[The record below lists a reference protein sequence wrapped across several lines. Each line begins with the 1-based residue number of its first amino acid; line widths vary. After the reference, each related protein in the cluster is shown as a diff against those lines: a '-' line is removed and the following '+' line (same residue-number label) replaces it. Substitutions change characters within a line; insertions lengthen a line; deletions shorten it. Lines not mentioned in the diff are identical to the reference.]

1 MSIRL
6 AALAL
11 VLPAAALAQDAL
23 LDVPVR
29 VANVPAAASVGSVT
43 CAVFADPAGPSS
55 GVGYL
60 GSGSKWFALSDGAF
74 SGKITVPVR
83 FDAAAGPARAYR
95 CALYFIFKDDG
106 RTLTLAAGGLAD
118 PGAVEHRA
126 AFKPAPG
133 AVPVY
138 EVTGRF

>member
-1 MSIRL
+1 MRIRV
-6 AALAL
+6 ALCAL
-11 VLPAAALAQDAL
+11 VLPTAALAQDAF

-29 VANVPAAASVGSVT
+29 VANVPPAASVGSVT
-43 CAVFADPAGPSS
+43 CAVFADPSGPSS

-74 SGKITVPVR
+74 AGKITVPVR
-83 FDAAAGPARAYR
+83 FDAGPGPARAYR
-95 CALYFIFKDDG
+95 CALYFIFKEGG

-118 PGAVEHRA
+118 PGAVEHRP
-126 AFKPAPG
+126 AFRPAPG

-138 EVTGRF
+138 EVSGKF

>member
-1 MSIRL
+1 L
-6 AALAL
+6 KGAVALLALA
-11 VLPAAALAQDAL
+11 LPAAALAQDAL

-43 CAVFADPAGPSS
+43 CAVFSDPSGPSS

-60 GSGSKWFALSDGAF
+60 GSGSKWFALSNGAF
-74 SGKITVPVR
+74 AGKIAVPVK
-83 FDAAAGPARAYR
+83 FDAGSGPARAYR
-95 CALYFIFKDDG
+95 CALYFIFKEDG

-118 PGAVEHRA
+118 PRAVEHRV

-133 AVPVY
+133 GAPVY

>member
-1 MSIRL
+1 MITRL

-11 VLPAAALAQDAL
+11 VLPAAALAQDAFL
-23 LDVPVR
+23 EVPVR

-74 SGKITVPVR
+74 AGKLTVPVR
-83 FDAAAGPARAYR
+83 FDTGTGPARSYR
-95 CALYFIFKDDG
+95 CALYFIFKEGG

-118 PGAVEHRA
+118 PVAVEHRP
-126 AFKPAPG
+126 AFRPAPG
-133 AVPVY
+133 AAPVF
-138 EVTGRF
+138 EVSGRF